1 MGKQDYAI
9 QLKGLTKA
17 FKDKEVLKG
26 VSFDVEKG
34 SIFCLLGSN
43 GSGKTTTVK
52 ILSTLQQMDHGSAYV
67 NGFDINTEG
76 AKVRKS
82 ISLTGQFVAVDD
94 ILSGR
99 ENMEMVARLCH
110 VKNYKEEADKLLHD
124 FNLEDAANR
133 HVSTYSGGMRR
144 RLDIAMSLLGSP
156 EVIFLD
162 EPTTG
167 LDPQSRNAMWKLI
180 QELKNK
186 GVTIFLTTQ
195 YLEEAEELADQVAIL
210 HNGVIIANG
219 SVNDIKK
226 ISSNEYVTFT
236 FTQRDSMDK
245 MSEVFK
251 DKIILDTQNQSAT
264 FEIGEGMEQLTTI
277 FMTMQA
283 HNIQSSSFTQKKAT
297 LEDVFL
303 HLVDGEKEQPHE

>member
-1 MGKQDYAI
+1 MEKQRYAI
-9 QLKGLTKA
+9 QLKDLKKA
-17 FKDKEVLKG
+17 YKDKEVLKG
-26 VSFDVEKG
+26 VSFEVEKG

-52 ILSTLQQMDHGSAYV
+52 ILSTLQQMDQGSAYV
-67 NGFDINTEG
+67 NGFDINKEG
-76 AKVRKS
+76 DKVRRS

-110 VKNYKEEADKLLHD
+110 LKDYKGEADKLLYD
-124 FNLEDAANR
+124 FNLEDAADR

-180 QELKNK
+180 QELKAK

-210 HNGVIIANG
+210 HNGIIIANG
-219 SVNDIKK
+219 NVEEIKK
-226 ISSNEYVTFT
+226 LSSNEYVTFT
-236 FTQRDSMDK
+236 FTQRKSMEK
-245 MSEVFK
+245 MSEIFG
-251 DKIILDTQNQSAT
+251 DGIILDTKNQTAT
-264 FEIGEGMEQLTTI
+264 FEIADGMKQLTNI
-277 FMTMQA
+277 FMMMQQ
-283 HNIQSSSFTQKKAT
+283 HNIYSSSFTQKKAT

-303 HLVDGEKEQPHE
+303 HLVETQKGAAS